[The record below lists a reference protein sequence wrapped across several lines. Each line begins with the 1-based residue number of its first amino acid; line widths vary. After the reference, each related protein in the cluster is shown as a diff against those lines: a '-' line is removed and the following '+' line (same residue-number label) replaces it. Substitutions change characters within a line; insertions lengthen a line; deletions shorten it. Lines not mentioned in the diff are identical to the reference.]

1 MKNARHVLI
10 VEDEQIIRNTL
21 REFLTSEGFL
31 VAEAASTA
39 EALNLAR
46 QRDFAV
52 AICDVRLPDGD
63 GIQLLKRLKQMNAE
77 LFVLI
82 ITAYATVENAVE
94 AFKAGAYDYLVKP
107 VLFDDLHHKLQQL
120 FRYRELFIENE

>member
-10 VEDEQIIRNTL
+10 VEDEQIIRSTL
-21 REFLTSEGFL
+21 REFLVSEGFI
-31 VAEAASTA
+31 VAEAPTAA
-39 EALNLAR
+39 EALNLVR

-82 ITAYATVENAVE
+82 ITA
-94 AFKAGAYDYLVKP
+94 
-107 VLFDDLHHKLQQL
+107 
-120 FRYRELFIENE
+120 